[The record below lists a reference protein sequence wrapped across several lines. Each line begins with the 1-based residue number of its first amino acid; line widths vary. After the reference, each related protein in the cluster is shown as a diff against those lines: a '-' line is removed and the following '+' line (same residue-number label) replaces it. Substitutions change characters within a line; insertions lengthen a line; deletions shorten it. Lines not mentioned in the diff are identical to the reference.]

1 MARRNVTITL
11 DEETAEW
18 ARIEAARRDTSMS
31 RLVGSLLH
39 EHMLRERN
47 YESAKREF
55 LSGEPKQLKRTGG
68 YPGRDEVHSRDGG

>member
-1 MARRNVTITL
+1 MAKRNVTITL
-11 DEETAEW
+11 DEEAAEW
-18 ARIEAARRDTSMS
+18 ARIEAARRDTSVS

-55 LSGEPKQLKRTGG
+55 LSGEPAKLKRSPG
-68 YPGRDEVHSRDGG
+68 YPSRAEVHSRSGS

>member
-1 MARRNVTITL
+1 VARRNVTITL

>member
-55 LSGEPKQLKRTGG
+55 LSSEPKRLKRSGG
-68 YPGRDEVHSRDGG
+68 YPDRDEVHSRDGR

>member
-1 MARRNVTITL
+1 MAKRNVTITL

-55 LSGEPKQLKRTGG
+55 LSGEPEMLKRTGG
-68 YPGRDEVHSRDGG
+68 YPDRNEVHSRDGS

>member
-1 MARRNVTITL
+1 MTKRNVTITL

-47 YESAKREF
+47 YASAKREF
-55 LSGEPKQLKRTGG
+55 LAGEPKELKRTGG
-68 YPGRDEVHSRDGG
+68 YPGRDEVHDRGGD

>member
-1 MARRNVTITL
+1 MAKRNVTITL

-47 YESAKREF
+47 YESARREF
-55 LSGEPKQLKRTGG
+55 LSGDPAKLKHTGA
-68 YPGRDEVHSRDGG
+68 YPGRDEVHSRNGG

>member
-55 LSGEPKQLKRTGG
+55 LSGEPKKLKRTGG
-68 YPGRDEVHSRDGG
+68 YPGRDEVHSRDGR